1 MQGMSAS
8 TTNAN
13 YSPVQ
18 HVVSPPITIVLTV
31 LLLVFFFVGF
41 FSIYFCKCFMDHILT
56 SLQHTPSGDLVG
68 TAVAPKEGLDV
79 SLIQSFP
86 TFEYA
91 SVNDFRIEKYGLEC
105 AICLVEF
112 EDDSMLRLLTEC
124 CHVFHKDCIDLW
136 LESHK
141 TCPFCRRNL
150 EVVAPSLADKS
161 PVLAHENDAMQDIH
175 VGHELV
181 LLDLD
186 AVRIDIKDEQSQ
198 DHCHQGSN
206 DSGNNIM
213 VSQGEQNSSSTTQD
227 RDRDQDHDQN
237 HDRNEENETERFS
250 RSHSTGHSIVRPRA
264 EEDRYTLRLPEHVKI
279 KLIRGHHNW
288 TGSCTTFGEFSRQGD
303 TAGASRFGEASGSA
317 GGGDINKLA
326 SVFVSNL
333 SGSSM
338 MEIAALTTIIPI
350 LILLRHSVGSHR
362 AVDVV
367 SKKNDD
373 AVVGSKGWAAYMAS
387 MSLDFL
393 LIIVPIILVYTV
405 LAEWMYIW
413 ATLLILLLLFSIAAK
428 RFGSYS
434 TLKEDPFSIRQTFS
448 SYRVA
453 TMIITCVCILA
464 VDFTIFPR
472 RYAKTETYGTGWM
485 DLGVGSFVIANSL
498 VSRQARNIS
507 SRSWKTAIQSASP
520 LIILGFAR
528 LLSTTGV
535 DYQLHVAEYG
545 VHWNFFFTLAAI
557 SILTS
562 IINIPMQY
570 SGILGSLILVG
581 YQVCLMHGLNS
592 YLLSN
597 ERGTDIISQNKEGF
611 FSIFGY
617 WGMYLV
623 GVQLGNFLLFNYHSS
638 ATMGSNKW
646 ATIRVWIL
654 SLLLWLLTVIIDR
667 HVERVSRR
675 MCNLAYVT
683 LVLAV
688 NLQVLAIFLLSD
700 FLPGSKTSVLEEAY
714 NRNLLGTFLLA
725 NLLTGLVNLMVET
738 LFASAVKAL
747 FILIAYT
754 FSTTFIIGLL
764 DYCGIRLKFCHLCL
778 QLSHPTQHAYAQA
791 RTHAERQEGPSALLE

>member
-1 MQGMSAS
+1 
-8 TTNAN
+8 
-13 YSPVQ
+13 
-18 HVVSPPITIVLTV
+18 
-31 LLLVFFFVGF
+31 
-41 FSIYFCKCFMDHILT
+41 MD
-56 SLQHTPSGDLVG
+56 SLPNTFNPNKRL
-68 TAVAPKEGLDV
+68 KE
-79 SLIQSFP
+79 
-86 TFEYA
+86 E
-91 SVNDFRIEKYGLEC
+91 
-105 AICLVEF
+105 
-112 EDDSMLRLLTEC
+112 
-124 CHVFHKDCIDLW
+124 
-136 LESHK
+136 
-141 TCPFCRRNL
+141 
-150 EVVAPSLADKS
+150 
-161 PVLAHENDAMQDIH
+161 
-175 VGHELV
+175 
-181 LLDLD
+181 
-186 AVRIDIKDEQSQ
+186 
-198 DHCHQGSN
+198 
-206 DSGNNIM
+206 
-213 VSQGEQNSSSTTQD
+213 
-227 RDRDQDHDQN
+227 
-237 HDRNEENETERFS
+237 
-250 RSHSTGHSIVRPRA
+250 
-264 EEDRYTLRLPEHVKI
+264 
-279 KLIRGHHNW
+279 
-288 TGSCTTFGEFSRQGD
+288 
-303 TAGASRFGEASGSA
+303 
-317 GGGDINKLA
+317 
-326 SVFVSNL
+326 FVSNL

-373 AVVGSKGWAAYMAS
+373 AVAGSKGWAAYMAS

-562 IINIPMQY
+562 IINIPTQY

-764 DYCGIRLKFCHLCL
+764 DYCGIRLKFW
-778 QLSHPTQHAYAQA
+778 
-791 RTHAERQEGPSALLE
+791 